1 MPHDTQP
8 RGVEDARGAAPGLK
22 WPGLTT
28 AQSLAVASQFG
39 VSLAV
44 GVGLGLVAGQW
55 LDGVAILAPLFTL
68 IGVLAGL
75 ILGISSVVALYRAT
89 LRSSEREWRGGSHSR
104 RPDPRDMAGG
114 WPPACLLPG
123 AYANIAIA
131 AWSAPPVGSDAWIV
145 PALAQPG
152 RRIASVSSPRT
163 R

>member
-1 MPHDTQP
+1 MPDDTQP

-28 AQSLAVASQFG
+28 AQSLAAASQFG

-55 LDGVAILAPLFTL
+55 LDGVAHTAPLFTL

-89 LRSSEREWRGGSHSR
+89 LRSSEREWRSGSHSR
-104 RPDPRDMAGG
+104 RPDP
-114 WPPACLLPG
+114 
-123 AYANIAIA
+123 
-131 AWSAPPVGSDAWIV
+131 
-145 PALAQPG
+145 
-152 RRIASVSSPRT
+152 
-163 R
+163 